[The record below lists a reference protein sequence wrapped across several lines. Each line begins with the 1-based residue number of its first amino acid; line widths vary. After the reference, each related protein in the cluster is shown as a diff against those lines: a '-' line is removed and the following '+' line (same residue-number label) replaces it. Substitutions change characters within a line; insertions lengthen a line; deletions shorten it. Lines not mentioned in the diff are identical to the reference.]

1 MMEQILFSKTD
12 IFKDMRIRIS
22 KENDDLLYKIKT
34 LYNFKNDGIVPRIAF
49 VYSLMSGKLFN
60 VEDEINPG
68 SSGKEFRDAKSLF
81 GTIVNGVA
89 NTIIYKAS
97 LDQHY
102 GRNTFDEEF
111 SKLFKL
117 HLSHGLHLWNNEIEE
132 SNIPNGGH
140 IDIILKAVK
149 KGLLLRKNITK
160 VGVAPKRKTTK
171 EFKNPLSFTLGNTE
185 DGSSIDIKIND
196 LREFDNRNIAIA
208 GMAGS
213 GKTQLIKDIL
223 YQISRNSNHE
233 LKFVFFDYKGEGN
246 PEQLKPFLNAT
257 KCDFVDIVNDSGIK
271 FNPFLSIS
279 LDEKQRPF
287 SIKAF
292 VDTIA
297 TFVPSVG
304 VAQKNILTNVITD
317 LFDGKNGTYPTIN
330 ELFKSIEEYY
340 EENNKRPDT
349 LFAGI
354 QDLTTN
360 IFDCNPNNNDI
371 LENSLY
377 LNLPPALSDTLRQ
390 LVVFLLLRYF
400 NTFFSSTNDCEPKDH
415 IFPLRYVIVIDEA
428 HIYLKN
434 KNARKALEELLR
446 LLRSKGVVIVLL
458 SQGVEDYKTKD
469 FDFASQVKL
478 PICLNVQNKDYKSIS
493 SFVGTPISRYKL
505 ESEIKKL
512 DSGKGLINLSEPKMI
527 KLRQFWKTVEQE
539 NLEYTNKTM

>member
-1 MMEQILFSKTD
+1 
-12 IFKDMRIRIS
+12 MRIKIS
-22 KENDDLLYKIKT
+22 KENDELLYKLKT
-34 LYNFKNDGIVPRIAF
+34 LYNFKNEGIVPRIAF
-49 VYSLMSGKLFN
+49 SYSLLSGKIFDIEN
-60 VEDEINPG
+60 EVMP
-68 SSGKEFRDAKSLF
+68 SSDGKEFRDDKALF
-81 GTIVNGVA
+81 GTIIGDSG
-89 NTIIYKAS
+89 NTIIFKS
-97 LDQHY
+97 ILDQHY
-102 GRNTFDEEF
+102 NKNTFEEEF

-117 HLSHGLHLWNNEIEE
+117 HLNHGLNIWNDKIEKG
-132 SNIPNGGH
+132 NISKGDH
-140 IDIILKAVK
+140 IDILLKVVK
-149 KGLLLRKNITK
+149 NGLSLRKNII
-160 VGVAPKRKTTK
+160 KTNISSSK
-171 EFKNPLSFTLGNTE
+171 INAKQFVEPLTFELGKTE
-185 DGSSIDIKIND
+185 DGANVEIRIND

-223 YQISRNSNHE
+223 YQISKNTNHN
-233 LKFVFFDYKGEGN
+233 LKFIFFDYKGEGN
-246 PEQLKPFLNAT
+246 PAQLKPFLDAT
-257 KCDFVDIVNDSGIK
+257 KCEFVDIVNDGGVK

-292 VDTIA
+292 VDTVA

-304 VAQKNILTNVITD
+304 VAQKNILTNIITE
-317 LFDGKNGTYPTIN
+317 LFDTKNGSYPTIG
-330 ELFKSIEEYY
+330 ELFENLEEYY
-340 EENNKRPDT
+340 DENNRRPDT

-360 IFDCNPNNNDI
+360 IFNCSPDNPNI
-371 LENSLY
+371 LDKSIY

-400 NTFFSSTNDCEPKDH
+400 YTYFSSTNDCEPIDH
-415 IFPLRYVIVIDEA
+415 IFPLTYVMVIDEA

-446 LLRSKGVVIVLL
+446 LLRSKGVIIVML

-478 PICLNVQNKDYKSIS
+478 PICLNVQNKDYKAIS
-493 SFVGTPISRYKL
+493 NFVGTPSSKYKL

-512 DSGKGLINLSEPKMI
+512 ESGKGLMNIGEPKI
-527 KLRQFWKTVEQE
+527 IELRQWWKTKKEE
-539 NLEYTNKTM
+539 NI